1 MQKASSRRFLTRG
14 KEEKMIDQDFTK
26 RMTVVLNKDLR
37 SWELLNTVGHL
48 AAFLGNKIKEK
59 FDTGEFFSTSD
70 DVKYPRNSQY
80 PLIALSANKD
90 QLKEFMG
97 KVRKSGLLYVAYIPE
112 MVEYTDDERLME
124 KVGKKEDKDLEY
136 LGIGIFGD
144 NEVLKQLT
152 KEFSL
157 WK

>member
-1 MQKASSRRFLTRG
+1 
-14 KEEKMIDQDFTK
+14 MIDQDFTK
-26 RMTVVLNKDLR
+26 RITIVLDKDLK

-48 AAFLGNKIKEK
+48 AAFLGNKMKEK

-70 DVKYPRNSQY
+70 GLKYPRNSQF
-80 PLIALSANKD
+80 PIIALSATRE
-90 QLKEFMG
+90 QLKEFM
-97 KVRKSGLLYVAYIPE
+97 KTVRSSGLLYLAYIPE

-136 LGIGIFGD
+136 LGIGIFGE
-144 NEVLKQLT
+144 NEKVKQLT
-152 KEFSL
+152 KGFSL

>member
-1 MQKASSRRFLTRG
+1 
-14 KEEKMIDQDFTK
+14 MINQDFTK
-26 RMTVVLNKDLR
+26 RMTVVLNKDLK

-48 AAFLGNKIKEK
+48 TAFLGNKMPDK
-59 FDTGEFFSTSD
+59 FDTGEFFSTAD
-70 DVKYPRNSQY
+70 GVKYPRNSQY
-80 PLIALSANKD
+80 PLIALSASKV

-97 KVRKSGLLYVAYIPE
+97 KVRESGLLYLAYIPE

-136 LGIGIFGD
+136 LGIGVFGD
-144 NEVLKQLT
+144 NEMVKRLT